1 MASTSTSDA
10 CAAGSDDLPVRVYI
24 EHTDAYQ
31 VVYHSN
37 YFKFLWRA
45 REAYVFGG
53 GMATALDNL
62 SFDPSAAG
70 WDHLDVVA
78 IDDCKFAQSAVL
90 GDDLLVR
97 TTLVGIGEGT
107 LAMRQEVV
115 RAADGALM
123 LAATVTVAPTD
134 INGAPAA
141 IPPELRGACA
151 SGVGHA
157 DPTWLAEAAASMS
170 EKAFESQLRE
180 TREGVGQ
187 VLAAEAAAEKLRAEL
202 DDAKR
207 AIAAAAAAA
216 EARGVASAASEAE
229 TARAAAAAETNAMRT
244 EAMRLAAALAE
255 KEAQLE
261 LATRAA
267 VRRAT
272 RRAFIASGLASASSR
287 TGSSAGGCASPSA
300 GSSNRPASCA

>member
-1 MASTSTSDA
+1 M
-10 CAAGSDDLPVRVYI
+10 YI

-151 SGVGHA
+151 SGAGHA
-157 DPTWLAEAAASMS
+157 DPTWLARR
-170 EKAFESQLRE
+170 LC
-180 TREGVGQ
+180 
-187 VLAAEAAAEKLRAEL
+187 
-202 DDAKR
+202 
-207 AIAAAAAAA
+207 
-216 EARGVASAASEAE
+216 ARV
-229 TARAAAAAETNAMRT
+229 
-244 EAMRLAAALAE
+244 
-255 KEAQLE
+255 
-261 LATRAA
+261 
-267 VRRAT
+267 
-272 RRAFIASGLASASSR
+272 
-287 TGSSAGGCASPSA
+287 
-300 GSSNRPASCA
+300 